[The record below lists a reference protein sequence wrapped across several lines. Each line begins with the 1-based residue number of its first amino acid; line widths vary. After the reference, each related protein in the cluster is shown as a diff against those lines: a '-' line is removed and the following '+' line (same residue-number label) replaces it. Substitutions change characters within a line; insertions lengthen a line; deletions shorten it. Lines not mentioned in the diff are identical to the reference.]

1 MGHTVNHEREY
12 RLLQQRLNCN
22 VTGSPQ
28 STTFTKILQLLFS
41 PEEAEIA
48 RQIPS
53 QPIPLDVISRR
64 LNIPLDELS
73 DKMTDMAQRGLVID
87 MERSGRRYVALPPV
101 VIGFFEYTF
110 MRTREDAPMKELA
123 QLFDDYMT
131 QDDRFARSV
140 FSGQTQLGR
149 SLVREESLPDDDY
162 TEILDW
168 ERSSWII
175 QSAST
180 IGVSLCACRHKK
192 SLLDKACD
200 RPQKTCLT
208 LNYGAEVMI
217 RSGLADRITASE
229 GIRILEECKEAGMAQ
244 TGDNV
249 QRKMTYI
256 CNCCGCCC
264 GMMEA
269 INTCN
274 IKNAIV
280 TSNWIMQVD
289 LANCKGCGKCAK
301 ACPVGAIA
309 IAEEKEDGKKRR
321 WAVRDADLC
330 LGCGVCCSA
339 CEFGG
344 ASMTPRDKRVFTPE
358 TLFDRVAAMA
368 IERGKLAPLIFN
380 NSDKLSHRAMS
391 RIVGV
396 IEKSPPFKAA
406 MAVEPLKSTF
416 LNNIVKGANRKVKHV
431 RDDVN

>member
-1 MGHTVNHEREY
+1 MGHIVNPEQQY
-12 RLLQQRLNCN
+12 RLLQQRLDRN
-22 VTGSPQ
+22 VTGAPKSP
-28 STTFTKILQLLFS
+28 TFTRILQLLFS
-41 PEEAEIA
+41 PDEAEIA

-53 QPIPLDVISRR
+53 QPISLNIISRK

-87 MERSGRRYVALPPV
+87 MDRNGRRYVALPPV

-149 SLVREESLPDDDY
+149 SLVHEESLPEDDF

-168 ERSSWII
+168 ERVSQII
-175 QSAST
+175 QSATS

-192 SLLDKACD
+192 SLLDKACE

-217 RSGLADRITASE
+217 RSGLADRITTAD
-229 GIRILEECKEAGMAQ
+229 GMRILEECKEAGMAQ

-274 IKNAIV
+274 IQNAIV
-280 TSNWIMQVD
+280 SSNWIMQVN
-289 LANCKGCGKCAK
+289 LENCKGCGKCAK

-309 IAEEKEDGKKRR
+309 IAEEKEGEKKRR

-330 LGCGVCCSA
+330 LGCGICCSA

-344 ASMTPRDKRVFTPE
+344 ASMKSREKRVFTPE

-368 IERGKLAPLIFN
+368 IERGKLAPLIFSN
-380 NSDKLSHRAMS
+380 REKLSHRAMS

-406 MAVEPLKSTF
+406 MAIEPLKSTF
-416 LNNIVKGANRKVKHV
+416 LNNVVKGANRKAK
-431 RDDVN
+431 

>member
-1 MGHTVNHEREY
+1 MGHISNPEREY
-12 RLLQQRLNCN
+12 RLLQQRLDRN
-22 VTGSPQ
+22 VTGAPQ
-28 STTFTKILQLLFS
+28 SPTFTKILQLLFS
-41 PEEAEIA
+41 PDEAEIA
-48 RQIPS
+48 RRIPS
-53 QPIPLDVISRR
+53 QPIPLDTISKK
-64 LNIPLDELS
+64 LNIPFDELS

-87 MERSGRRYVALPPV
+87 MERNGRRYVALPPV
-101 VIGFFEYTF
+101 IIGFFEYTF
-110 MRTREDAPMKELA
+110 MRTRENAPMMELA

-140 FSGQTQLGR
+140 FTSQTQLGR
-149 SLVREESLPDDDY
+149 SLVREESLPEGDY

-168 ERSSWII
+168 ERASQIV

-180 IGVSLCACRHKK
+180 LGVSLCACRHKK
-192 SLLDKACD
+192 SHLGKACD

-217 RSGLADRITASE
+217 RSGLADRITAAE
-229 GIRILEECKEAGMAQ
+229 GIGILEECKEAGMAQ

-274 IKNAIV
+274 IRNAIV
-280 TSNWIMQVD
+280 SSNWIMQVD
-289 LANCKGCGKCAK
+289 LAKCKGCGKCAQV
-301 ACPVGAIA
+301 CPVGAIA
-309 IAEEKEDGKKRR
+309 IAEEKEGEKKRR

-330 LGCGVCCSA
+330 LGCGVCCSS

-344 ASMTPRDKRVFTPE
+344 ASMQPREKRVLTPE
-358 TLFDRVAAMA
+358 TLFDRVATMA
-368 IERGKLAPLIFN
+368 IERGKLAHLIFN
-380 NSDKLSHRAMS
+380 NHDKLSHRAMS

-406 MAVEPLKSTF
+406 MAIEPLKSTF
-416 LNNIVKGANRKVKHV
+416 LNNVVKGANRKAKQV
-431 RDDVN
+431 REEVT